1 MAEAEAAEART
12 VRRNQR
18 RGALPPA
25 ELPDD
30 PAVFAGRQ
38 AELAQLRDEV
48 RRPGLGADGEAPRCR
63 VLIVAGRRG
72 SGRTALAVRF
82 ARTVAA
88 DYPDGQFFVRMTGP
102 GGGPV
107 PAERAAEVL
116 LEALGEPRPPA
127 PLPDP
132 DTEEQDAEQRAA
144 SGPAALREALAG
156 RQVLLV
162 LDDVTQV
169 EQVEALLPPSDGC
182 LVVAVTSGPLTGLA
196 DARPVVIGGL
206 GASAATAVL
215 VAHAGD
221 TRIVCDPVAARTLAE
236 TLACHPMALC
246 LVGGWLRARPRAS
259 VTDVL
264 RLLAAHP
271 AERPRVPSHEPEAA
285 GPGGRDTSEPEAG
298 GLRGRDAP
306 EPLRVVLAKRP
317 GAAEPGVE
325 PLLRAFDLVRD
336 GLPAQA
342 ARLLRLLTLAP
353 GGVADPRTASAL
365 LGCPVDAAEVHLA
378 TLAEQQL
385 LRPVGARGR
394 HELPG
399 CLREPLAVLL
409 VEDRPAE
416 TELARARLL
425 ERLTRLLTAC
435 CHQLAPAG
443 GPAPDP
449 LPGPLRFSG
458 SAEAWQWL
466 DTELPVLRAALDT
479 AVADGALDGLAMRLA
494 TALVRALPLWAGGP
508 EPVAADLYALHGTV
522 LELALRG
529 GLHRQQAAA
538 LVNLGDLHATAGQH
552 RRALERYRSAL
563 GPARAADDHVAVCR
577 ILEAV
582 AGAFRASGD
591 LVRAADWYGRALGLR
606 RRRGE
611 QADEVRLLGRL
622 AAAHTAQGRIG
633 DALKDYRAAAALHR
647 KLGDPAGAVGAT
659 LGAAR
664 VQELAGN
671 PDQAVR
677 TLRDALEEARGVA
690 GPPGARLQTQVL
702 LRTAEALER
711 AGDAEGGRA
720 RREQAAA
727 LGLPQRRR
735 SGEAATHPVV
745 TE

>member
-1 MAEAEAAEART
+1 MNYAARVAEANAAEART

-48 RRPGLGADGEAPRCR
+48 RRPGLGADGEVPRCR

-88 DYPDGQFFVRMTGP
+88 DYPDGQFFVRMTEP

-107 PAERAAEVL
+107 PVGRAAEVL

-132 DTEEQDAEQRAA
+132 DSEEQDAEQKVA

-162 LDDVTQV
+162 LDDVTQA

-264 RLLAAHP
+264 RLLAT
-271 AERPRVPSHEPEAA
+271 R
-285 GPGGRDTSEPEAG
+285 T
-298 GLRGRDAP
+298 P
-306 EPLRVVLAKRP
+306 EPAPVVLAKRP

-325 PLLRAFDLVRD
+325 PLLRAFDLVQD
-336 GLPAQA
+336 GLPAPA

-365 LGCPVDAAEVHLA
+365 LGCPVDAAAVHLA

-385 LRPVGARGR
+385 LRPAGARGR
-394 HELPG
+394 HGLPG

-409 VEDRPAE
+409 AEDRPAE

-508 EPVAADLYALHGTV
+508 EQVAADLYVLHGTV

-538 LVNLGDLHATAGQH
+538 LVNLGDLHATAGEH

-622 AAAHTAQGRIG
+622 AAAHTAQGRMG

-690 GPPGARLQTQVL
+690 GPSGVRLQTQVL

-727 LGLPQRRR
+727 LGLPQGRR
-735 SGEAATHPVV
+735 SEEAATHPVV

>member
-1 MAEAEAAEART
+1 MAETKAAAART
-12 VRRNQR
+12 VRQNQR
-18 RGALPPA
+18 RGTAPPA

-48 RRPGLGADGEAPRCR
+48 GRPALGGDDEAARCR

-88 DYPDGQFFVRMTGP
+88 DYPDGQFFVRMSEP
-102 GGGPV
+102 GGEPV
-107 PAERAAEVL
+107 PVDCAAEIL
-116 LEALGEPRPPA
+116 LDALGEPRPPA

-132 DTEEQDAEQRAA
+132 DADPGDRPGS

-162 LDDVTQV
+162 LDDVRKA
-169 EQVEALLPPSDGC
+169 EQVEALLPPGDGC
-182 LVVAVTSGPLTGLA
+182 LVVAVTSGPLTGLT

-264 RLLAAHP
+264 RLLAAQA
-271 AERPRVPSHEPEAA
+271 AESP
-285 GPGGRDTSEPEAG
+285 
-298 GLRGRDAP
+298 
-306 EPLRVVLAKRP
+306 RVVLAKRP

-342 ARLLRLLTLAP
+342 ATLLRLLTLAP
-353 GGVADPRTASAL
+353 GGVTDPRTASAL
-365 LGCPVDAAEVHLA
+365 LGCPVDAAAVHLA

-385 LRPVGARGR
+385 LRPVGRDGR
-394 HELPG
+394 HELPE
-399 CLREPLAVLL
+399 CLREPLAALL
-409 VEDRPAE
+409 AGDRPAE

-435 CHQLAPAG
+435 CHQLAPGA

-449 LPGPLRFSG
+449 LPGPLRFGG
-458 SAEAWQWL
+458 SAEAWRWL
-466 DTELPVLRAALDT
+466 DAELPVLREALDT
-479 AVADGALDGLAMRLA
+479 AAADGALDGLAMRLA
-494 TALVRALPLWAGGP
+494 TALVRALPLWAGGAQ
-508 EPVAADLYALHGTV
+508 PVAADLYALHGTV

-529 GLHRQQAAA
+529 RLHRQQAAA
-538 LVNLGDLHATAGQH
+538 LVNLGDLHATAGEH

-611 QADEVRLLGRL
+611 QADEVRLLVRL
-622 AAAHTAQGRIG
+622 AAVHSAQGRMG

-647 KLGDPAGAVGAT
+647 RLGDPAGAVGAT

-664 VQELAGN
+664 VQELAGH

-677 TLRDALEEARGVA
+677 TLRDALEEARGLA
-690 GPPGARLQTQVL
+690 GAPGVRLRTQVL
-702 LRTAEALER
+702 LRSAELLER
-711 AGDAEGGRA
+711 TGDAEGGRA

-727 LGLPQRRR
+727 LGLPQVRR
-735 SGEAATHPVV
+735 SQEEAAHQAV

>member
-1 MAEAEAAEART
+1 MNYAARVAEAKAAEART
-12 VRRNQR
+12 VRQNQR
-18 RGALPPA
+18 HGAVLTA

-30 PAVFAGRQ
+30 PAVFAGRR

-48 RRPGLGADGEAPRCR
+48 GRPGLGADEADPRCR

-72 SGRTALAVRF
+72 SGRTALAVHF

-88 DYPDGQFFVRMTGP
+88 DYPDGQCFVRMTEP

-132 DTEEQDAEQRAA
+132 DSEEQDG

-162 LDDVTQV
+162 LDDVVQA
-169 EQVEALLPPSDGC
+169 EQVEALLPASGGC

-206 GASAATAVL
+206 GATAATAVL

-271 AERPRVPSHEPEAA
+271 VPVPSREPEAA
-285 GPGGRDTSEPEAG
+285 G
-298 GLRGRDAP
+298 LRGPDLPDLPDPP
-306 EPLRVVLAKRP
+306 EPPRVVLAKRP

-325 PLLRAFDLVRD
+325 PLLRAFGLVQD
-336 GLPAQA
+336 GLPAPA

-353 GGVADPRTASAL
+353 GGVTDPRTASAL
-365 LGCPVDAAEVHLA
+365 LGCPVDAAAVHLA

-385 LRPVGARGR
+385 LRPAGARGR

-409 VEDRPAE
+409 AEDRPAE

-435 CHQLAPAG
+435 CHRLAPAG

-466 DTELPVLRAALDT
+466 DTELPVLWAALDT

-494 TALVRALPLWAGGP
+494 TALVRVLPLWAGGP

-538 LVNLGDLHATAGQH
+538 LVNLGDLRAAAGEH

-606 RRRGE
+606 RRRGD

-622 AAAHTAQGRIG
+622 AAAHTAQGRMG

-677 TLRDALEEARGVA
+677 TLRDVLEEARGVA
-690 GPPGARLQTQVL
+690 GPPGVRLQTQVL

-711 AGDAEGGRA
+711 AGDAGGGRA

-727 LGLPQRRR
+727 LGLPQGRR
-735 SGEAATHPVV
+735 SEEAATHPVV

>member
-1 MAEAEAAEART
+1 MNYAARVAEAKAAEART
-12 VRRNQR
+12 VRQNQR
-18 RGALPPA
+18 RGAVLPA

-48 RRPGLGADGEAPRCR
+48 GQPGLGGDEEVPRCR

-88 DYPDGQFFVRMTGP
+88 DYPDGQFFVRMSEP
-102 GGGPV
+102 GGAPV
-107 PAERAAEVL
+107 PAEQAAEVL

-132 DTEEQDAEQRAA
+132 DSEEGGG

-162 LDDVTQV
+162 LDDVQQA
-169 EQVEALLPPSDGC
+169 EQVEALLPPTDGC

-264 RLLAAHP
+264 RVLADHTP
-271 AERPRVPSHEPEAA
+271 EPPRV
-285 GPGGRDTSEPEAG
+285 
-298 GLRGRDAP
+298 L
-306 EPLRVVLAKRP
+306 LAKRP

-325 PLLRAFDLVRD
+325 PLLRAFDLVHD
-336 GLPAQA
+336 GLPAPA

-365 LGCPVDAAEVHLA
+365 VGCPVDAAAVHLA

-385 LRPVGARGR
+385 LRPAGPRGR

-399 CLREPLAVLL
+399 CLREPLAALL
-409 VEDRPAE
+409 AGDRPAE

-435 CHQLAPAG
+435 CHQLAPTG

-449 LPGPLRFSG
+449 LPGPLRFTG
-458 SAEAWQWL
+458 PAEAWQWL

-508 EPVAADLYALHGTV
+508 GPVAADLYALHGTV
-522 LELALRG
+522 LDLAVRG

-538 LVNLGDLHATAGQH
+538 LVNLGDLRATAGEH

-622 AAAHTAQGRIG
+622 AAAHTAQGRMG

-647 KLGDPAGAVGAT
+647 KLGDPAGTVGAT

-677 TLRDALEEARGVA
+677 TLRDALEEARGLA
-690 GPPGARLQTQVL
+690 GPPGVRLQTQVL

-711 AGDAEGGRA
+711 AGDTAGGRA

-727 LGLPQRRR
+727 LGLPQGRR
-735 SGEAATHPVV
+735 SEEGAETHQVV
-745 TE
+745 TD